1 MVNCV
6 FNECF
11 TNRSNKSGKYR
22 SIAFFK
28 LTARKS
34 EFYQNWKKD
43 ILNVVTKC
51 RHADSDL
58 KRPIQ
63 NGNIYICEKHFKQ
76 EDIEITRE

>member
-1 MVNCV
+1 MCD
-6 FNECF
+6 FE
-11 TNRSNKSGKYR
+11 R
-22 SIAFFK
+22 SIALFK